1 MGQNNQS
8 SINPVEYAV
17 GMLRTIG
24 YPRLI
29 IGAFLLALLI
39 YAKILDLPIGQL
51 ISNILVRFGMNGIL
65 VLAMIPS
72 IQSGIGPNFGLSL
85 GIVCGLVAAT
95 LSIELDMAGFKAFFF
110 AVAVATIL
118 GAIMGYVYGLLL
130 NKVKGQEMTVGTYSG
145 FSIVS
150 LMCIFWLMA
159 PYKSPEMIWPYG
171 GDGLRVTISLQNRFD
186 KVLNNWCSFD
196 VMGIQIPTGLLLFF
210 ALFCF
215 GMWLFLRT
223 KTGMAMLAAG
233 SNPRF
238 AEASGISVNKYR
250 IIGTAVSTALGAIG
264 IIVYA
269 QSYGFL
275 QLYTAPLFMPFFAVA
290 SILIGGASIRRA
302 TIMHAIIGTF
312 LFQALLVVALP
323 VANEVVANNL
333 SEVVRII
340 ISNGMIL
347 YALTRKGAGGESS

>member
-1 MGQNNQS
+1 LEEANRTEALNVS
-8 SINPVEYAV
+8 NIITAV
-17 GMLRTIG
+17 G

-29 IGAFLLALLI
+29 ICSFLLFLLISAALLG
-39 YAKILDLPIGQL
+39 LPLGQL
-51 ISNILVRFGMNGIL
+51 VSSILVRLGMNGIL

-85 GIVCGLVAAT
+85 GVVCGLVAAT
-95 LSIELDMAGFKAFFF
+95 LSIELDMVGLSAFAFSII
-110 AVAVATIL
+110 VAAIL
-118 GAIMGYVYGLLL
+118 GSIVGYFYGLLL
-130 NKVKGQEMTVGTYSG
+130 NRVKGQEMTVGTYTG
-145 FSIVS
+145 FSVVS
-150 LMCIFWLMA
+150 FMCIFWILA

-171 GDGLRVTISLQNRFD
+171 GDGLRVTITLQDRFD
-186 KVLNNWCSFD
+186 KVLNNLFAFKLFN
-196 VMGIQIPTGLLLFF
+196 VEIPTGLLLFF

-215 GMWLFLRT
+215 MVWLFMRT
-223 KTGMAMLAAG
+223 KTGLAMLAAG

-238 AEASGISVNKYR
+238 AEASGINVNSCR
-250 IIGTAVSTALGAIG
+250 IIGIVISTALGAIG
-264 IIVYA
+264 IVVYA
-269 QSYGFL
+269 QSYGFI

-290 SILIGGASIRRA
+290 SILIGGASIKKA
-302 TIMHAIIGTF
+302 TITHAVIGTF

-347 YALTRKGAGGESS
+347 YALTRKEAGGDEVEAG